1 MWSMFNR
8 ELAKY
13 RKAREGVPDTSY
25 AGVFQ
30 QALEAGQQQ
39 SAFKE
44 RKNSQM
50 QKMLDLQIEGY
61 QSNFGGEEIQKKQDR
76 LQEYI
81 DRNQGGMNDMTLEYA
96 NLLKD
101 NIKTHSEKVGK
112 FKEDIDMLEVNR
124 DQWLQKADDYFN
136 REDALNEQDYG
147 DIEDSIDDYVRMK
160 NEMVENNAD
169 FLQLPAYKHVLTNMV
184 GQEAVMNDLL
194 KEAQDQGVFTE
205 YEHKY
210 LTQALKTGDYS
221 IIEEERAK
229 KKVLTAE
236 LMKSYVTGPEGVEVA
251 YARNELFKKLERGD
265 QITVPQGET
274 IVGYTEGNTLSKS
287 ILEDEGLL
295 SSFLEDS
302 DSAQDDLNRKN
313 KIYETKTGNSYII
326 ERGGEPDEYE
336 FKSDEIKIFK
346 DHFGM
351 TDDEIAI
358 MTPKSG
364 SEKLNEYG
372 QKMDIN
378 KYKTGPDKDDDSAWP
393 NIATGLVGGYFVGQ
407 ATGMNQKLVEGSK
420 QVLNATKEGMK
431 YVHHVAKNVPLEDIS
446 SLMDDKVV
454 AEAIEDLNGLREKMD
469 VAKESGEYSKAYKDA
484 VKKYNKKVTQHAN
497 ALKTGGKINLEGV
510 RGSGKKVTKAIK
522 SFNVKEIEKLL
533 KTPNKWR
540 TLKIKRNALKI
551 LPGLAKGWRTF
562 RPGGGFAAFEMGR
575 RATREFA
582 EKMFGEGLGAEVT
595 GVLGGVGAQKA
606 VFSKVSKKIASKA
619 ATAAGRNWLV
629 KKIAKKVGAKIAV
642 STVTG
647 LMAGGGTPASIAT
660 GTIGLLAGL
669 GMAGLDVY
677 DLFFKGEEEEE

>member
-1 MWSMFNR
+1 
-8 ELAKY
+8 
-13 RKAREGVPDTSY
+13 
-25 AGVFQ
+25 
-30 QALEAGQQQ
+30 
-39 SAFKE
+39 
-44 RKNSQM
+44 
-50 QKMLDLQIEGY
+50 MLDLQVEGY
-61 QSNFGGEEIQKKQDR
+61 QNNLNEKDINKKQDR
-76 LQEYI
+76 LQQYI
-81 DRNQGGMNDMTLEYA
+81 ARNQGSMNDMTLEYA
-96 NLLKD
+96 DLLKE
-101 NIKTHSEKVGK
+101 NINSHYERVGK
-112 FKEDIDMLEVNR
+112 FKGDIENFEVNR
-124 DQWLQKADDYFN
+124 DQWLQKADDYLN
-136 REDALNEQDYG
+136 RDIKTDPLNEQDYS
-147 DIEDSIDDYVRMK
+147 DIESSIDDYVNMK
-160 NEMVENNAD
+160 NEMIENNAD
-169 FLQLPAYKHVLTNMV
+169 FLKNPAYNHILTDMV
-184 GQEAVMNDLL
+184 GQEAVLNDILT
-194 KEAQDQGVFTE
+194 EAKDFGVFTP
-205 YEHKY
+205 YEHGY

-221 IIEEERAK
+221 ILEQERSK

-236 LMKSYVTGPEGVEVA
+236 YMKGYVTGPDGVEVA
-251 YARNELFKKLERGD
+251 YDRNALYKKLEDGE
-265 QITVPQGET
+265 QITVPAGET
-274 IVGYTEGNTLSKS
+274 MLGFQEGNIFSKANLNKDELR
-287 ILEDEGLL
+287 ILLDE
-295 SSFLEDS
+295 SAD
-302 DSAQDDLNRKN
+302 AQDDLNRKN
-313 KIYETKTGNSYII
+313 KIYEVKTGDDYII
-326 ERGGEPDEYE
+326 GRGGVPEKVE
-336 FKSDEIKIFK
+336 FPSDEIEIFK

-351 TDDEIAI
+351 TDDEISV
-358 MTPKSG
+358 MSQKSG
-364 SEKLNEYG
+364 KTKLNEYG
-372 QKMDIN
+372 QKMDVD
-378 KYKTGPDKDDDSAWP
+378 KYKVGPDKDDDSAWP

-454 AEAIEDLNGLREKMD
+454 AEAIEDLNVLREEMD

-497 ALKTGGKINLEGV
+497 ALKTGGKISLEGV

-669 GMAGLDVY
+669 GMAGLDIY
-677 DLFFKGEEEEE
+677 DLFFKGEGEKE